1 MITGFRHAGIVV
13 EDLDR
18 SLAFYVDKLGFKVV
32 NQQDECGPYIDYL
45 LQIASAQVT
54 TVKLAAPDG
63 SMIELLKFSRP
74 MGPIRK
80 HEIFEHCVSH
90 LAFTVDDVQGMY
102 EKLFEEGV
110 GFKAPPLVSPDGKC
124 KLTFALDPDGTYLEL
139 VQALN

>member
-1 MITGFRHAGIVV
+1 MILGFRHAGIVV
-13 EDLDR
+13 EDMER
-18 SLAFYVDKLGFKVV
+18 SLAFYCEKLGFKVV

-80 HEIFEHCVSH
+80 HEIFEHCLSH
-90 LAFTVDDVQGMY
+90 VAFTVDDIDGMY
-102 EKLFEEGV
+102 EKLMEEGV
-110 GFKAPPLVSPDGKC
+110 SFKAPPLVSQEGRKVC
-124 KLTFALDPDGTYLEL
+124 FMLDPDNTWIEL
-139 VQALN
+139 VQELH